1 MSPKDNLCHLHYYTP
16 ARMLAANTITFS
28 LISRTTLG
36 KVLDVNN
43 ALASGFA
50 VKVPSGK

>member
-1 MSPKDNLCHLHYYTP
+1 MSPKNNLCHLHYYTP
-16 ARMLAANTITFS
+16 AQMLSANKITFS
-28 LISRTTLG
+28 LISRMTLG

-43 ALASGFA
+43 AQSSGFA